1 MSELLPVNATDLERA
16 IVVATDVQALV
27 PSVDAIANLK
37 AHPHDA
43 LIPWL
48 IWEYG
53 LGELLPYLSDPRRA
67 INEGVLWQRSRG
79 TPAALITA
87 LGWVGLSTQI
97 EQEVP
102 GVHFAQFQIDAG
114 EVPDQATLTALMGIA
129 QLSAPVRSRLARV
142 FNQGWDLRRV
152 MLDDSRLGDALLSDY
167 SGVMHADGV
176 TKLSFG
182 RVRQLAQPTLALNAQ
197 QNRQADRISFIR
209 LIDKVILDFSRLG
222 DDKDIPN
229 HKIIHSHLFTK
240 ANQDPLRHPSGLL
253 PQRQFCKAMI
263 VLGDSWTLGD
273 TNACTP
279 RRRLIET
286 GKQLQLSVGDPL
298 SATAHN
304 LSYVEV
310 LTRLDATH
318 QATPLPS
325 LWVVA
330 VSERHAVH
338 SVRTRY
344 QSELKTSE
352 MRLGFDQPTRDH
364 HARHSEH
371 HRSNQPIT
379 QSVTL
384 EKPRC
389 FVKAQPVLSDGV
401 ALGDV
406 NSRTLKMGWFRTKPV
421 PTLGSFALGD
431 GAEIEWRHIN
441 DCATNTTQLTTP
453 AIFKPATPLVSR
465 EQTNS
470 QFTDVDL
477 DLISHVSKDTINSL
491 TVSYLGQ
498 TWAGVKWA
506 DVSWSE
512 LREIVG
518 LNHISS

>member
-1 MSELLPVNATDLERA
+1 MSELLPANATDLERA
-16 IVVATDVQALV
+16 MVAATDVQTLI
-27 PSVDAIANLK
+27 PFVDIIAHLK

-43 LIPWL
+43 MMPWL

-53 LGELLPYLSDPRRA
+53 LGELLPYLTDPRRA

-114 EVPDQATLTALMGIA
+114 AVPDQATLTALMGIA
-129 QLSAPVRSRLARV
+129 QLSAPIRSRLARV

-167 SGVMHADGV
+167 SGVMHADGI

-182 RVRQLAQPTLALNAQ
+182 RVCQLAQPTLSLNAQ

-222 DDKDIPN
+222 DDKATPN

-240 ANQDPLRHPSGLL
+240 SNQDPLRQPSGFL
-253 PQRQFCKAMI
+253 PQRQFCQAMI
-263 VLGDSWTLGD
+263 VLGDGGTLGD

-286 GKQLQLSVGDPL
+286 GKPLRLSVGDLL
-298 SATAHN
+298 SATAHT
-304 LSYVEV
+304 LTYVEV
-310 LTRLDATH
+310 LARLDATH

-338 SVRTRY
+338 SVRTHY
-344 QSELKTSE
+344 QSELKTGE

-371 HRSNQPIT
+371 HRSNQPIAE
-379 QSVTL
+379 SVTL

-389 FVKAQPVLSDGV
+389 FVKAQQVLSDGAV
-401 ALGDV
+401 LGDI
-406 NSRTLKMGWFRTKPV
+406 NSRTLKMGWFRTKLV

-431 GAEIEWRHIN
+431 GAEIEWRLMS
-441 DCATNTTQLTTP
+441 DFTMKTAQLNTP
-453 AIFKPATPLVSR
+453 ASFTLATPLVSR

-498 TWAGVKWA
+498 TWAGVTWA
-506 DVSWSE
+506 DVSWSD
-512 LREIVG
+512 LREVVG
-518 LNHISS
+518 LNYISG